1 MRNSARYF
9 FQFLFFIT
17 CTCRA
22 SAQDTT
28 VIQVPPDTSE
38 IRISSVNIS
47 GNKRTKNFIILR
59 EIQFKAGD
67 RIRKDVLAQNFKQ
80 ARTQVYN
87 TNLFTEV
94 KIDSTVLPDSSLQ
107 VNVRVK
113 EKWYIYP
120 TPQFQ
125 LADRSLN
132 EWLKTYNGD
141 LNRVIY
147 GVKFAHYNF
156 TGRRDQL
163 KVFLLNGYARNFSLS
178 YNNPSVNAALTKGI
192 GIATGFTQ
200 NREIGYKVN
209 YFNRVQFFKKPGFVR
224 NSFVS
229 SAGYTLRKGFFK
241 STGVGINL
249 YYINVHDS
257 VITSKYNPYY
267 FNSSNKRTQLFP
279 EISFAVGYTN
289 TDNNNYPL
297 KGISYGYGMSK
308 RGTGFTGGINAT
320 TVSGAVSKFITH
332 RKNWYSTVQASAL
345 VKVPFNQ
352 AFINLSGIGLRGLE
366 YYVVSGVANT
376 TLKYTLS
383 KKVTQFR
390 LPIPF
395 KIKAVPYIPFKI
407 FAKTY
412 ADAGYS
418 YTPPQFNTRLNNTM
432 LYTGGFGLDI
442 LTLYDIVLKLEYSF
456 NQLGEKGLFLHGKGG
471 F

>member
-1 MRNSARYF
+1 MRKIVRYF
-9 FQFLFFIT
+9 FQLLCFIT
-17 CTCRA
+17 CA
-22 SAQDTT
+22 SQAKAQDTT
-28 VIQVPPDTSE
+28 VITAMRDTSA
-38 IRISSVNIS
+38 ILISSVNIT
-47 GNKRTKNFIILR
+47 GNKRTKNFIIQR

-67 RIRKDVLAQNFKQ
+67 TIRRDVLAKNLLQ
-80 ARTQVYN
+80 ARTQVHN
-87 TNLFTEV
+87 TNLFIEV

-107 VNVRVK
+107 VNVTVK

-132 EWLKTYNGD
+132 EWLKIHNGD

-147 GVKFAHYNF
+147 GIKFAHYNF

-163 KVFLLNGYARNFSLS
+163 KLYLLNGYARNFSMS

-192 GIATGFTQ
+192 SIATGFTQ
-200 NREIGYKVN
+200 NREIAYKIN
-209 YFNRVQFFKKPGFVR
+209 YFNRILFFRKPGFVR
-224 NSFVS
+224 NSFIS
-229 SAGYTLRKGFFK
+229 SVGYSLRKGFFK

-249 YYINVHDS
+249 YSINVNDS
-257 VITSKYNPYY
+257 VIDSKYNPYY
-267 FNSSNKRTQLFP
+267 FNSNKRSQFFP
-279 EISFAVGYTN
+279 EITFGVGYRN

-297 KGISYGYGMSK
+297 KGISYGYGFSK

-320 TVSGAVSKFITH
+320 TLSGSVSKFITH

-345 VKVPFNQ
+345 IKVPFNQ

-366 YYVVSGVANT
+366 LYAVSGVANS

-383 KKVTQFR
+383 KQIAAFR
-390 LPIPF
+390 IPIPF
-395 KIKAVPYIPFKI
+395 KIKSVPNIPFKI

-412 ADAGYS
+412 TDAGYS
-418 YTPPQFNTRLNNTM
+418 YTPAQFTTQFNNRL

-442 LTLYDIVLKLEYSF
+442 LTLYDIVLKVEYSF
-456 NQLGEKGLFLHGKGG
+456 NQLGEKGLFLQGKGG